1 MDRANFDA
9 IPVAQA
15 EEQAEQRLNARERAK
30 RWAMRST
37 AISQYCS
44 AIHNFAV
51 FFFLS
56 NLRDVLVTAEK
67 LGSTDLGLGFDFS
80 QTDWEQ
86 VFFPLVVSGAVR
98 ALPLALAFACET
110 VWLNM
115 TIPRPRT
122 ADLAGVAAQVMAMH
136 AHAIINCSMWLLFS
150 VWLEWKVEGS
160 SDIGVKMLFTPFY
173 IQWGLTFAVRFG
185 LSWYCADRPAAL
197 VN

>member
-1 MDRANFDA
+1 MAFGSR
-9 IPVAQA
+9 
-15 EEQAEQRLNARERAK
+15 
-30 RWAMRST
+30 
-37 AISQYCS
+37 YG
-44 AIHNFAV
+44 
-51 FFFLS
+51 
-56 NLRDVLVTAEK
+56 RDVTRKPEY
-67 LGSTDLGLGFDFS
+67 
-80 QTDWEQ
+80 
-86 VFFPLVVSGAVR
+86 AVR

-185 LSWYCADRPAAL
+185 LSWYCADRPAGGHERDRENMPLTKAL
-197 VN
+197 NFSVFANLTQRRAFSVVSDAYEALSSPPRHFWKARPSCGVRNTTRCV